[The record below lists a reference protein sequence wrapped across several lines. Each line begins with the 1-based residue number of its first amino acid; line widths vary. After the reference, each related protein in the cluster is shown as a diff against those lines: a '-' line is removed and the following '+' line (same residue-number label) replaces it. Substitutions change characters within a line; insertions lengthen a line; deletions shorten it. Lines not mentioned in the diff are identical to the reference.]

1 MTRAQGHPLR
11 RLAEID
17 GLRGLAALSVLL
29 YHAWLYTRPKV
40 IGARA
45 DGLWQP
51 AVHELRLGLV
61 LFFVLSGFLLYGP
74 WVGAALAGE
83 RRPRLGSYLW
93 HRAARIVPAYYV
105 ALLGS
110 IALLWGLGAA
120 EGVRLP
126 HPGELP
132 LFFIFAQNYSNGP
145 LMSLDPPMWTLCVE
159 VSYYVLL
166 PLVGWL
172 AWAVGG
178 GRRHQAVLPLALLVA
193 ERL

>member
-1 MTRAQGHPLR
+1 MTHAQRHPVR

-29 YHAWLYTRPKV
+29 YHAWLYTQPKV

-45 DGLWQP
+45 DGFWEH
-51 AVHELRLGLV
+51 AVHEFRLGLV

-83 RRPRLGSYLW
+83 RRPPLGSYLR
-93 HRAARIVPAYYV
+93 HRAARILPAYYV

-110 IALLWGLGAA
+110 IALLWGIGAA

-126 HPGELP
+126 EAAQLP
-132 LFFIFAQNYSNGP
+132 LFVVFAQNYSNGP
-145 LMSLDPPMWTLCVE
+145 LMSLDRKSV
-159 VSYYVLL
+159 V
-166 PLVGWL
+166 
-172 AWAVGG
+172 
-178 GRRHQAVLPLALLVA
+178 
-193 ERL
+193 